1 MRNST
6 DKIGSTGG
14 ILLTSEIIKLMNKNE
29 LHERIIIAPH
39 LHEEQ
44 IGRDSIDIRLSGD
57 LYIAS
62 KIKASYLN
70 PLEPEKFSKKS
81 EKIRKHIKLDYGESF
96 TIHPKD
102 FIIADSFEYICLPK
116 NIIANLQGRSSWGRL
131 GLIVHA
137 TAGIVHPSFQGILTF
152 ELSNLGPIPIKLYP
166 LMRIAQ
172 LVFYYGTGECNDE
185 LKKSQFHSSI
195 TAKNPDPNYDFDY
208 EILKEIRKHR
218 KKNLKNSK
226 FS

>member
-1 MRNST
+1 MKNSP
-6 DKIGSTGG
+6 DKTASTG
-14 ILLTSEIIKLMNKNE
+14 ILLTSEIIKRLNKDE
-29 LHERIIIAPH
+29 LNERIIIAPY

-57 LYIAS
+57 LYVPS

-70 PLEPEKFSKKS
+70 LLEPEKFSKKS

-96 TIHPKD
+96 TIHPGE
-102 FIIADSFEYICLPK
+102 FIIADSFEYICLPN
-116 NIIANLQGRSSWGRL
+116 NITANLQGRSSWGRL
-131 GLIVHA
+131 GLVVHA

-172 LVFYYGTGECNDE
+172 LVFYYGTGECSDE
-185 LKKSQFHSSI
+185 LRKSQFDSSI
-195 TAKNPDPNYDFDY
+195 ISQIPDPNYDFDFKV
-208 EILKEIRKHR
+208 LVEIRENR
-218 KKNLKNSK
+218 KKQLKK
-226 FS
+226 TL